1 MYTTTR
7 VNPNNRSR
15 DGNTRCVSMTPTR
28 LDSERDLDHNLQILF
43 EQFVFK
49 NRDEEPKS
57 FTHANQMIVA

>member
-1 MYTTTR
+1 VYTKSK

-49 NRDEEPKS
+49 NRDEEL
-57 FTHANQMIVA
+57 